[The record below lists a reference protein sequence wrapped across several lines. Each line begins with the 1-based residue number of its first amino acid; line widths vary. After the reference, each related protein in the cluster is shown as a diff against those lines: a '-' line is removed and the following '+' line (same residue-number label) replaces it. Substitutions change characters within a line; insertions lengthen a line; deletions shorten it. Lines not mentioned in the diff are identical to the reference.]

1 MLRHTHRIFK
11 RYSLAIER
19 IDRSRAPIKRR
30 PDNDGMSAHPNPR
43 AEKVPTRAVA
53 SGELSLLHPVPSGA
67 REHVGCSCFVIPGT
81 DICERSPGHDGV
93 PFHGYRVT
101 QPIAGRAIDHG
112 ELGLLF
118 PTHASM
124 HEHVGRPGR
133 AAVVDGSDDDGV
145 PIHGY
150 GVAELVAARAIACGE
165 FGLLLPAR
173 SAPGEHIGHSYP
185 VVLEVRPGDDGIPA
199 YRHDGAEDITG
210 HAIIGIELRL
220 SAMVIWVAR

>member
-1 MLRHTHRIFK
+1 
-11 RYSLAIER
+11 
-19 IDRSRAPIKRR
+19 
-30 PDNDGMSAHPNPR
+30 MSAHPNPR

-53 SGELSLLHPVPSGA
+53 S
-67 REHVGCSCFVIPGT
+67 
-81 DICERSPGHDGV
+81 
-93 PFHGYRVT
+93 
-101 QPIAGRAIDHG
+101 G

-133 AAVVDGSDDDGV
+133 AAVVDSSDDDRVSIYG
-145 PIHGY
+145 HGI
-150 GVAELVAARAIACGE
+150 AELVAAHAIARGE
-165 FGLLLPAR
+165 LGLLLPAQPP
-173 SAPGEHIGHSYP
+173 SGEHIGYSYP
-185 VVLEVRPGDDGIPA
+185 VVLEVRPRDDGIPA